1 MADVKGRVLAIDDD
15 PKVLELLAA
24 ALGRLGY
31 EVWQSPDGTAGYLL
45 AVEHKPDVILLDLNM
60 PGVDGFEV
68 CRMLKGNRET
78 NLIPVVFLTGHGSR
92 KARIEALDVGA
103 ADSLSKPTDLMELEA
118 RVRNLVAFHRM
129 TMDLDSAEELI
140 FSFAKALEARDRE
153 TSDHCSRLAH
163 LGVRL
168 GERLGLDDEQNTA
181 LRRGG
186 YLHDVGKIGIPDSVL
201 LKPGKLDQDE
211 WELIKQHSV
220 IGWEI
225 CKPLGSLGPVLP
237 LIRHH
242 HERYDGSGYPDGL
255 VGEEIPLLARVFQ
268 VVDGF
273 DALTNDRSYRRGEPV
288 EDALEILLEETRA
301 GYWDKAI
308 VDEFVDMIRE
318 EGLAGLVLSS
328 QFSILNSRFPVLDEG
343 ECS

>member
-15 PKVLELLAA
+15 PKVLELLAG

-45 AVEHKPDVILLDLNM
+45 AVEHKPDVILLDLRM
-60 PGVDGFEV
+60 PGADGIEI

-103 ADSLSKPTDLMELEA
+103 SDFLDKPTDLMELEA

-129 TMDLDSAEELI
+129 TLDLDSAEELI
-140 FSFAKALEARDRE
+140 FTFAKALEARDRE
-153 TSDHCSRLAH
+153 TGDHCVRLAH

-168 GERLGLDDEQNTA
+168 GERLGLDDEQITA

-186 YLHDVGKIGIPDSVL
+186 FLHDIGKIGIPDSVL

-211 WELIKQHSV
+211 WKAVKQHAM

-225 CKPLGSLGPVLP
+225 CRPLHSLGPVLP

-255 VGEEIPLLARVFQ
+255 AGEEIPLLARVFQ
-268 VVDGF
+268 VVDVF
-273 DALTNDRSYRRGEPV
+273 DALTNNRSYRRGEPV
-288 EDALEILLEETRA
+288 DTALEIILEETRS
-301 GYWDKAI
+301 GSWDKAI
-308 VDEFVDMIRE
+308 VDEFVSMIHE
-318 EGLAGLVLSS
+318 EGM
-328 QFSILNSRFPVLDEG
+328 
-343 ECS
+343 